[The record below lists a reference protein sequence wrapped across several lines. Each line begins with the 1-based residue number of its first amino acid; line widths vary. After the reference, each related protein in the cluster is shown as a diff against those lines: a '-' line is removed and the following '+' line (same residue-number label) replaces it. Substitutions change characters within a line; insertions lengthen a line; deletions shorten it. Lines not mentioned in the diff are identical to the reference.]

1 MGPMDPS
8 ITEIEIKLALPSPDE
23 ALRRVEATGAKSVV
37 PREFEDNRVYD
48 LADGAL
54 RADGRLLRLRRAGD
68 RATVTFKAR
77 VPDERRYKIRTE
89 YETAVADPDQ
99 LEKILTGL
107 GYAVVYR
114 YQKYR
119 SVFSAGGVEIAV
131 DETPIGCYIELEGEP
146 DAIDRLAERL
156 GFSPNDYIRDS
167 YLTLHRAH
175 AKSSGA
181 PMGDMVFAQ
190 TAG

>member
-1 MGPMDPS
+1 MALMDPS
-8 ITEIEIKLALPSPDE
+8 RTEVEIKLALPSPDD
-23 ALRRVEATGAKSVV
+23 AFRRVEAIAATLVV

-48 LADGAL
+48 LSDGAL
-54 RADGRLLRLRRAGD
+54 RADGRLLRLRRAGN

-77 VPDERRYKIRTE
+77 VPDEQRYKIRIE

-99 LEKILTGL
+99 FEEILAGL
-107 GYAVVYR
+107 GYSAVYR

-119 SVFSAGGVEIAV
+119 SVYRAGGVEIAV
-131 DETPIGCYIELEGEP
+131 DETPIGSFIELEGDPE
-146 DAIDRLAERL
+146 AIDRLAERL
-156 GFSPNDYIRDS
+156 GFSPSDYIRDS

-175 AKSSGA
+175 AKSSGT
-181 PMGDMVFAQ
+181 PMGDMVFAE